1 MFYVAYDN
9 FTDPFLMYMYML
21 NSQPFVCPIDLT
33 PVERPVR
40 VKHPLKKS
48 FSWQRPF
55 TGFCVVVTLSSFIVK
70 RVSLD
75 TKKCPLEPELSQN

>member
-1 MFYVAYDN
+1 
-9 FTDPFLMYMYML
+9 ML